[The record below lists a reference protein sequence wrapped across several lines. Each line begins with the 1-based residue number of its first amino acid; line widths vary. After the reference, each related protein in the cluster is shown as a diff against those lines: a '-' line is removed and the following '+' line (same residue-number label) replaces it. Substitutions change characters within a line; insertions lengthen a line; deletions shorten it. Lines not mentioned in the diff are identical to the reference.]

1 VTDTGEVVREES
13 PLGLLTIRESPE
25 NARAMAVPSQVQ
37 ADLLEASA
45 IVPVGRERIDETR
58 DVVRL
63 RMRLDGADL
72 SGLDLD
78 GGSQTLAGNIVEL
91 RDPRG
96 LRATAPDTDARRHLA
111 PEPLIESDDPD
122 IRAEAANA
130 VRGAASTRDRAER
143 LTRYVNGLL
152 EKKPTVSIPSAREVL
167 RTRVGDCNEHTA
179 LFVAMA
185 RAAGIPARI
194 AVGLAFV
201 RGAFYYHAWPEVYI
215 DEGGRGLWLPVDPT
229 FNQFPADATHVRL
242 ARGGLDRQ
250 TAILPLLGRLRMTIL
265 DVATAPDSERPILA
279 AAPADLGQLAV
290 PLPQRTSR
298 FACSR

>member
-1 VTDTGEVVREES
+1 AD
-13 PLGLLTIRESPE
+13 P
-25 NARAMAVPSQVQ
+25 NA
-37 ADLLEASA
+37 
-45 IVPVGRERIDETR
+45 
-58 DVVRL
+58 
-63 RMRLDGADL
+63 
-72 SGLDLD
+72 
-78 GGSQTLAGNIVEL
+78 
-91 RDPRG
+91 
-96 LRATAPDTDARRHLA
+96 ARYLA

-122 IRAEAANA
+122 IRTEAANA
-130 VRGAASTRDRAER
+130 VRGAVSTRDRAER

-179 LFVAMA
+179 LFVAMT

-250 TAILPLLGRLRMTIL
+250 TAILPLLGRLKMTIL
-265 DVATAPDSERPILA
+265 DVEAAPNSERPILA
-279 AAPADLGQLAV
+279 SAPADLGQLAV

-298 FACSR
+298 C